1 MTVRALSL
9 ATLLSLIPSFAFAQ
23 DDEEMP
29 PDPAPAAKTEE
40 KKDDASA
47 TETTPAATVESAPQ
61 ERFKIKRGFYAQA
74 DLGVYMTFMGRNT
87 NNPAFPKRF
96 TSNVQPH
103 VGVVAGYDVVSSDS
117 FNLGLGARFAMGLSG
132 GAGRVSDAELM
143 GEDIGTKSNDFSV
156 IELGAEADLAIM
168 MTDRVWLNIKLD
180 GGAGIV
186 DPDPTKVAGEDGAG
200 AATFAPVFGAGVGVE
215 YFTLLNDF
223 SVGATLRFQGVL
235 ADGMIPGM
243 SITIPIKYTF

>member
-9 ATLLSLIPSFAFAQ
+9 AAILSLVPAFAFAQ

-40 KKDDASA
+40 KKEAP
-47 TETTPAATVESAPQ
+47 TETTPAATAETAPGD
-61 ERFKIKRGFYAQA
+61 RFKIRRGFYAQA
-74 DLGVYMTFMGRNT
+74 DLGVYMTFGGRNT

-96 TSNVQPH
+96 SSNVQPH

-132 GAGRVSDAELM
+132 GAGRVTDAELA
-143 GEDIGTKSNDFSV
+143 GEDVGTKSNDFSV
-156 IELGAEADLAIM
+156 IEAGVEADLAIM
-168 MTDRVWLNIKLD
+168 MSERVWLDVKLD

-186 DPDPTKVAGEDGAG
+186 DPDPSKVAGEEGAG
-200 AATFAPVFGAGVGVE
+200 AATFAPVFGVGVGVE

-235 ADGMIPGM
+235 LDGMIPGA